1 MEKQQPTEFVIKQD
15 KISLLKEK
23 VQRIRSLF
31 GVDVTI
37 KRNDPTSG
45 QQWICLQ
52 GTDRELQKQAQTY
65 IKSLCSNEP
74 KHSVEVPPRLC
85 ERLKNGNE
93 GMDVEK
99 LYGAVLSFSG
109 STVYVQSYDDVH
121 RTLAVSGIEQRI
133 ADFKEQGE
141 INTTSKED
149 GGIVEE
155 DGENIPPE
163 RATVHATDIAPSMRE
178 FARKLNYTDKEIDA
192 VIKTFGTEINFNQLV
207 EKLVKN
213 STSALQLGSA
223 TPEDTNCLPVV
234 RGNCA
239 AAPLQPADSGRN
251 LLRRGAPVPNRSP
264 DYFIQRDLIQPVAA
278 HSDNLRPI
286 VIDGSNVAMDHGN
299 QEVFSCRGIKL
310 CVEYF
315 RRRGHSDITVFVPKW
330 RMREFRPESPIKDQ
344 EVLHELARQNILKF
358 TPSRW
363 NGNRRIV
370 CYDDKYTVE
379 LADQNGG
386 IIVSNDHFRDLL
398 KENPRWKE
406 TIEQRTMGYL
416 FVGDRFMP
424 PDDPLG
430 RQGPSLDDFL
440 RKGSA
445 THPKICPYLKNCT
458 FGNRCKYYHPERDT
472 QRLRERAASTRT
484 SSELPEHSASSTV
497 EPSVTTSSCATNQST
512 ATSTSEDHSRN
523 IVGDPRVSPF
533 TSREY
538 YNRGRP
544 DDILARGRQ
553 VPAGASPYEHTRV
566 SSGGERS
573 YQHGFYAGNVYSDYL
588 HPAGPDYTSRNLQYH
603 DALPMYPSDMS
614 HFPPLQTPWPPHYNP
629 QVPYP
634 PPTTMAYPA
643 GQSTYVHYYEPAP
656 APYRGNF
663 TGRGQP
669 RDQVDSNS
677 QQSSTNREQFDYL
690 FKMLKDICDDEGQII
705 RVLESHPRETD
716 VNKLANLLYGEN

>member
-1 MEKQQPTEFVIKQD
+1 MEKHQSTEFVIAQG

-52 GTDRELQKQAQTY
+52 GTDIELQKQAQTY

-74 KHSVEVPPRLC
+74 KHSLLVPHGLC
-85 ERLKNGNE
+85 EKLKFGTE
-93 GMDVEK
+93 GIELEK
-99 LYGAVLSFSG
+99 RHGAVLSFSD
-109 STVYVQSYDDVH
+109 STVYVQSYDAMH
-121 RTLAVSGIEQRI
+121 RALAASEIEQRI
-133 ADFKEQGE
+133 AEYKEQGE
-141 INTTSKED
+141 IDTNSTEV

-163 RATVHATDIAPSMRE
+163 RGTVNATDIAPSMRE
-178 FARKLNYTDKEIDA
+178 FARKLNYSDKEIDA

-213 STSALQLGSA
+213 STSALQLGSTA
-223 TPEDTNCLPVV
+223 SEDTNCLPVV

-251 LLRRGAPVPNRSP
+251 LLRRGAPTIPNRSP
-264 DYFIQRDLIQPVAA
+264 DYLIQRGLIQPVAA
-278 HSDNLRPI
+278 HTDNLRPI

-299 QEVFSCRGIKL
+299 QQVFSCRGIKL

-315 RRRGHSDITVFVPKW
+315 RRRGHNDITVFVPKW
-330 RMREFRPESPIKDQ
+330 RTHESRPEAPIKDQ
-344 EVLHELARQNILKF
+344 EVLDELARHDVLKF

-363 NGNRRIV
+363 NGTRRIV

-379 LADQNGG
+379 LADQIGG
-386 IIVSNDHFRDLL
+386 IIVSNDNFRDLL
-398 KENPRWKE
+398 KENPGWKE
-406 TIEQRTMGYL
+406 TIEQRTLNYL

-430 RQGPSLDDFL
+430 RRGPSLGDFL

-472 QRLRERAASTRT
+472 QRQQERVATTRT
-484 SSELPEHSASSTV
+484 SSELPEHSANSTV
-497 EPSVTTSSCATNQST
+497 EPSIATSSCATSQST
-512 ATSTSEDHSRN
+512 STSTSEEHLRN
-523 IVGDPRVSPF
+523 IIRDPRVSPF
-533 TSREY
+533 TPRVD

-544 DDILARGRQ
+544 DDILARGSQ
-553 VPAGASPYEHTRV
+553 VPVAASPYDSTYV
-566 SSGGERS
+566 SSGGERL
-573 YQHGFYAGNVYSDYL
+573 YQHGFYAGDVYSDYL
-588 HPAGPDYTSRNLQYH
+588 HPAAPGYPSRNLQYH
-603 DALPMYPSDMS
+603 EAPPMYAPDMS
-614 HFPPLQTPWPPHYNP
+614 HFPPLQTPWPPQCNP

-634 PPTTMAYPA
+634 PPATMAYPT

-656 APYRGNF
+656 APYRNF
-663 TGRGQP
+663 QGRGQP

-677 QQSSTNREQFDYL
+677 QEASISREQFDIL
-690 FKMLKDICDDEGQII
+690 FQRLKDICDDERQIFH
-705 RVLESHPRETD
+705 VLESHPRETD
-716 VNKLANLLYGEN
+716 VNKLANLLL

>member
-1 MEKQQPTEFVIKQD
+1 MEKHQPTEFVIAQD

-74 KHSVEVPPRLC
+74 KHALEVPPRLC
-85 ERLKNGNE
+85 EKLKSGNE
-93 GMDVEK
+93 GMEVEK
-99 LYGAVLSFSG
+99 LSGAVLSCSG
-109 STVYVQSYDDVH
+109 SIVYVQSYDTVH
-121 RTLAVSGIEQRI
+121 TALAVSEIEQRI
-133 ADFKEQGE
+133 ATFEEQGE
-141 INTTSKED
+141 IDTTSTEN

-163 RATVHATDIAPSMRE
+163 RATVDATDIAPAMRE

-223 TPEDTNCLPVV
+223 AIEDCLPVV
-234 RGNCA
+234 RGSCA
-239 AAPLQPADSGRN
+239 AAPLQPADMGRN
-251 LLRRGAPVPNRSP
+251 LLRRGAPANQNRRP
-264 DYFIQRDLIQPVAA
+264 DYFIQRDLIQPVP

-299 QEVFSCRGIKL
+299 QQVFSCRGIKL

-315 RRRGHSDITVFVPKW
+315 RRRGHNDITVFVPKW
-330 RMREFRPESPIKDQ
+330 RTREFRPENPIKDQ
-344 EVLHELARQNILKF
+344 EVLDELARQDILKF

-379 LADQNGG
+379 LADQIGG
-386 IIVSNDHFRDLL
+386 IIVSNDNFRDLL

-406 TIEQRTMGYL
+406 TIEQRTLAYL

-430 RQGPSLDDFL
+430 RRGPSLDDFL

-472 QRLRERAASTRT
+472 QRQQERAASARA
-484 SSELPEHSASSTV
+484 SSELPEHSANSTV
-497 EPSVTTSSCATNQST
+497 EPSVTTSSCATSQST
-512 ATSTSEDHSRN
+512 TTSTTEEHSRN
-523 IVGDPRVSPF
+523 TIVGDPRVSPF
-533 TSREY
+533 QPQRD
-538 YNRGRP
+538 YNLRGRP
-544 DDILARGRQ
+544 DGIVARGRQ
-553 VPAGASPYEHTRV
+553 VPAGGAPYDPTHV
-566 SSGGERS
+566 SSGGERL
-573 YQHGFYAGNVYSDYL
+573 YQHGFYTGNVYADYL
-588 HPAGPDYTSRNLQYH
+588 HPVVPEYASRNLQYQE
-603 DALPMYPSDMS
+603 APPMYPPDMS
-614 HFPPLQTPWPPHYNP
+614 HFPSLQAPWPPHYTP

-656 APYRGNF
+656 ASYRNF
-663 TGRGQP
+663 QGQGHP
-669 RDQVDSNS
+669 RDQVDSNG
-677 QQSSTNREQFDYL
+677 QQSSISREQFDNLYE
-690 FKMLKDICDDEGQII
+690 MLKELCDDESQII
-705 RVLESHPRETD
+705 RVLECHPRETD
-716 VNKLANLLYGEN
+716 ANKLANLLYEN